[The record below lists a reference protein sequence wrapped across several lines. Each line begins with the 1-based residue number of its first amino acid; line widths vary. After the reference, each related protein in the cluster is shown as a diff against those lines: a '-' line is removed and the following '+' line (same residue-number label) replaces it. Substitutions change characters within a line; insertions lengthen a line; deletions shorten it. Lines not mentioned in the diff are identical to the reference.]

1 MKCVYMI
8 GFEYQ
13 LGVCH
18 STLDSVTKTIDSGVS
33 FERVHYKQLYDEL
46 NKLSDLLPDSM
57 VIFKVHLKN
66 IILPNLKL
74 RDLQQMNQFGQMVAI
89 PRNGINPFILGQV
102 IATMHYITAYHD
114 QRDDNGFWAFVHE
127 SIINSSKDLFDNGH
141 YAESVEAAFLEITVR
156 VKNIMKTQ
164 TGEDLDGTA
173 AMQKAFSLN
182 NPIIQVADISSR
194 TGKDIQQGVMELLTG
209 SIRYIRNPKAHEKI
223 VVEKHDAVRKLHL
236 ASLLMNEIDKAN
248 VL

>member
-1 MKCVYMI
+1 MRSFVRKQVPSELQEVFRLAVVQPVVPGIDKGTSHCNSHRSLLYLQVRQ
-8 GFEYQ
+8 E
-13 LGVCH
+13 
-18 STLDSVTKTIDSGVS
+18 DSRHRLVLVRLCSCYEEGA
-33 FERVHYKQLYDEL
+33 
-46 NKLSDLLPDSM
+46 
-57 VIFKVHLKN
+57 
-66 IILPNLKL
+66 
-74 RDLQQMNQFGQMVAI
+74 RDTWQMVAI
-89 PRNGINPFILGQV
+89 PRNGINPFVLGQV
-102 IATMHYITAYHD
+102 IATIHYITAYHN
-114 QRDDNGFWAFVHE
+114 QRVDNGFWTFVHE

-156 VKNIMKTQ
+156 VKNIIKTQ

-182 NPIIQVADISSR
+182 NPIIQVADVSSR

-223 VVEKHDAVRKLHL
+223 VVEKYDAVRKLHL
-236 ASLLMNEIDKAN
+236 ASLLMNEIDKAD

>member
-1 MKCVYMI
+1 MI

-13 LGVCH
+13 LGVCQ
-18 STLDSVTKTIDSGVS
+18 SALDSVTKTIDAGVS
-33 FERVHYKQLYDEL
+33 FEQVHYKILYDEL
-46 NKLSDLLPDSM
+46 IKLSDLLPDSM
-57 VIFKVHLKN
+57 GIFRNRLKN

-74 RDLQQMNQFGQMVAI
+74 RDLQQINPMGQCVVI
-89 PRNGINPFILGQV
+89 PRNGINPFVLGQI
-102 IATMHYITAYHD
+102 IATMHYITAYHN
-114 QRDDNGFWAFVHE
+114 QEVDNGFWKYVHE
-127 SIINSSKDLFDNGH
+127 LIIKSSKNLFDNGH

-156 VKNIMKTQ
+156 VKNIIKTQ

-173 AMQKAFSLN
+173 AIQKAFSLN
-182 NPIIQVADISSR
+182 NPIIQVADVSSR

-236 ASLLMNEIDKAN
+236 ASLLMNEIDKAD

>member
-1 MKCVYMI
+1 
-8 GFEYQ
+8 
-13 LGVCH
+13 
-18 STLDSVTKTIDSGVS
+18 
-33 FERVHYKQLYDEL
+33 
-46 NKLSDLLPDSM
+46 M
-57 VIFKVHLKN
+57 VIFREHLKN

-74 RDLQQMNQFGQMVAI
+74 RDLQQMSPMGQMVAI
-89 PRNGINPFILGQV
+89 PRNGINPFVLGQV
-102 IATMHYITAYHD
+102 IATIYYITAYHN
-114 QRDDNGFWAFVHE
+114 QRVDNGFWTFVHE

-156 VKNIMKTQ
+156 VKNIIKTQ

-182 NPIIQVADISSR
+182 NPIIQVADVSLR

-223 VVEKHDAVRKLHL
+223 VVEKYDAVRKLHL
-236 ASLLMNEIDKAN
+236 ASLLMNEIDKAD

>member
-1 MKCVYMI
+1 MI

-13 LGVCH
+13 LGVCQ
-18 STLDSVTKTIDSGVS
+18 SALDFVTKTIDSGVS
-33 FERVHYKQLYDEL
+33 FEQVHYKQLYDEL
-46 NKLSDLLPDSM
+46 IKLSDLLPDSM
-57 VIFKVHLKN
+57 GMFRERLKN
-66 IILPNLKL
+66 KILPNLKL
-74 RDLQQMNQFGQMVAI
+74 RDLQQMNQMGQWVVI
-89 PRNGINPFILGQV
+89 PRNGINPFVIGQV
-102 IATMHYITAYHD
+102 IATMHYITAYRN
-114 QRDDNGFWAFVHE
+114 QKVDNGFWIYVHE

-156 VKNIMKTQ
+156 VKNIIKVQ
-164 TGEDLDGTA
+164 TGEELDGTA

-236 ASLLMNEIDKAN
+236 ASLLMSEIDKAE

>member
-18 STLDSVTKTIDSGVS
+18 STLEAVTKTIDSGVS

-46 NKLSDLLPDSM
+46 NKLSNLLPDSM
-57 VIFKVHLKN
+57 VIFRERLKN

-74 RDLQQMNQFGQMVAI
+74 RDLQQMSPMGQMVAI
-89 PRNGINPFILGQV
+89 PRNGINPFVLGQV
-102 IATMHYITAYHD
+102 IATMHYITAYHN

-127 SIINSSKDLFDNGH
+127 SIIYSSKERFDNGH

-156 VKNIMKTQ
+156 VKSIIKAQ

-182 NPIIQVADISSR
+182 NPIIQVADVSSR
-194 TGKDIQQGVMELLTG
+194 TGKDMQQGVMELLTG

-236 ASLLMNEIDKAN
+236 ASLLMNEIDKAY

>member
-1 MKCVYMI
+1 MI

-13 LGVCH
+13 LGVCR

-33 FERVHYKQLYDEL
+33 CDRVNYKQLYDEL
-46 NKLSDLLPDSM
+46 TKLTDLLPDAM
-57 VIFKVHLKN
+57 VIFRERLKN
-66 IILPNLKL
+66 KILPNLKL
-74 RDLQQMNQFGQMVAI
+74 RDLQQMNPMGEMVI
-89 PRNGINPFILGQV
+89 LPRNGINPFVLGQV
-102 IATMHYITAYHD
+102 IATMHYITAYHN
-114 QRDDNGFWAFVHE
+114 QGTDDGFWAFVHE
-127 SIINSSKDLFDNGH
+127 FIINSSKELFENGH
-141 YAESVEAAFLEITVR
+141 YAEAVEAAFLEITVR
-156 VKNIMKTQ
+156 VKNIIKAQ

-182 NPIIQVADISSR
+182 NPIIQVADLSSR

-236 ASLLMNEIDKAN
+236 ASLLMDEIDKAE

>member
-18 STLDSVTKTIDSGVS
+18 STLEAVTKTIDSGVS

-46 NKLSDLLPDSM
+46 NKLSNLLPDSM
-57 VIFKVHLKN
+57 VIFRERLKN

-74 RDLQQMNQFGQMVAI
+74 RDLQQMSPMGQMVAI
-89 PRNGINPFILGQV
+89 PRNGINPFVLGQV
-102 IATMHYITAYHD
+102 IATMHYITAYHN
-114 QRDDNGFWAFVHE
+114 QRVDNGFWIFVHE

-156 VKNIMKTQ
+156 VKSIIKAQ

-182 NPIIQVADISSR
+182 NPIIQVADVSSR
-194 TGKDIQQGVMELLTG
+194 TGKDMQQGVMELLTG

-236 ASLLMNEIDKAN
+236 ASLLMNEIDKAY